1 VVAHRPAVHSC
12 WDRAYRHPVRTYP
25 IILVVLAG
33 VAVPA
38 ARAQCRPGAN
48 SNEAKLLAFYSAP
61 ITFSAL
67 DAPKRPSPWHL
78 ELQAEVSPVPTADP
92 AIEHASEC
100 YTASAM
106 QHSRLTSVFARPRV
120 ILTLPLGLAI
130 EASYI
135 PPIQVGDAHPHLG
148 SAAISETAPLAGFGP
163 FGSSALMIRAHGT
176 IGHVNGPI
184 TCAQSSLQQTDPE
197 GACYGDRPS
206 DDEFKPNM
214 FGVEGVYG
222 VTSRG
227 GRFDFFAGS
236 GVTWLRPRF
245 EVGFTNLD
253 GVVDNTQVEVNL
265 QRWSLLGGAT
275 LHLPASFAITTEVYS
290 VPKDVTTWR
299 LAASYRLH

>member
-1 VVAHRPAVHSC
+1 VRI
-12 WDRAYRHPVRTYP
+12 YPV
-25 IILVVLAG
+25 ILVALAG
-33 VAVPA
+33 AAFPA
-38 ARAQCRPGAN
+38 AQAQCRPGAN

-67 DAPKRPSPWHL
+67 DAPKRSSAWHL
-78 ELQAEVSPVPTADP
+78 ELEAEVSPVPTADP
-92 AIEHASEC
+92 AIEHATEC
-100 YTASAM
+100 YTASAE

-135 PPIQVGDAHPHLG
+135 PPIKVGDADPNLG
-148 SAAISETAPLAGFGP
+148 SAAISETAPLSGFGP
-163 FGSSALMIRAHGT
+163 FASSALMIRAHGT
-176 IGHVNGPI
+176 IGHVKGPI
-184 TCAQSSLQQTDPE
+184 TCSESSLQQTNPEDP
-197 GACYGDRPS
+197 CYGNSPS
-206 DDEFKPNM
+206 NDTFKPNM
-214 FGVEGVYG
+214 YGVEGVYG

-227 GRFDFFAGS
+227 GRFDFFAGT

-245 EVGFTNLD
+245 EVGFTDL
-253 GVVDNTQVEVNL
+253 GGFHDNTQVEVNL
-265 QRWSLLGGAT
+265 QRWSVLGGAT

>member
-1 VVAHRPAVHSC
+1 M
-12 WDRAYRHPVRTYP
+12 RTYP
-25 IILVVLAG
+25 VILVALAG
-33 VAVPA
+33 AAFPA

-67 DAPKRPSPWHL
+67 DAPKRSSAWHL

-92 AIEHASEC
+92 SIEHASEC
-100 YTASAM
+100 YTASAQ

-130 EASYI
+130 E
-135 PPIQVGDAHPHLG
+135 GELHPADPG
-148 SAAISETAPLAGFGP
+148 GRCAPAPGKRSDFRNGP
-163 FGSSALMIRAHGT
+163 ARRIRALRLERPHAPRARHLRARERSNHMRG
-176 IGHVNGPI
+176 IVAAAERSRGRVLRRSAVERHVQ
-184 TCAQSSLQQTDPE
+184 AE
-197 GACYGDRPS
+197 HVRARRR
-206 DDEFKPNM
+206 
-214 FGVEGVYG
+214 VYG

-227 GRFDFFAGS
+227 GRFDFFAGT

-253 GVVDNTQVEVNL
+253 GIFDNTQVEVNL

-275 LHLPASFAITTEVYS
+275 LHLAGAFAITTEVYS